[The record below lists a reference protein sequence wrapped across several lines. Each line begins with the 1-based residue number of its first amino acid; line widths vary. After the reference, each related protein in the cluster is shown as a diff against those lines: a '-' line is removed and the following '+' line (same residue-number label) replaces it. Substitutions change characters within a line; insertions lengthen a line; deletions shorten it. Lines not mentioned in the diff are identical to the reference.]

1 MRNETEF
8 INLIK
13 APLEDKNFPKK
24 FVIATLATL
33 GSVLLLPGLTLLG
46 FLARVVKMKREG
58 KKGLP
63 EWGQYQ
69 ELTKQGASYI
79 PTMIYVLPGS
89 IVIAIAIIANT
100 SGPRTFLGVSLLS
113 TFIMIGGLLLTFL
126 GLAVALTAIHTYL
139 HSGKFVDL
147 FAVPQ
152 ILKKLT
158 TEAVEMAKVFGAG
171 TCATLV
177 FLTLNVYLGSVGTL
191 VSVLGSAFMG
201 LSLAGAVGSIYGRPE
216 SSPVE
221 TAETPVEENLSET
234 DEDWLPDS
242 DSDEVWKPS

>member
-1 MRNETEF
+1 MRSETEF
-8 INLIK
+8 IDLIK
-13 APLEDKNFPKK
+13 APMEDKNFPKK
-24 FVIATLATL
+24 FLIATLATV

-46 FLARVVKMKREG
+46 FLARVVKMKSEG

-69 ELTKQGASYI
+69 DLTKEGASYI

-100 SGPRTFLGVSLLS
+100 SGPRTFLGISLLS

-126 GLAVALTAIHTYL
+126 GAAMALTAIHTNL
-139 HSGKFVDL
+139 FSGKFVDL

-152 ILKKLT
+152 VIRKLT
-158 TEAVEMAKVFGAG
+158 TKAVEMAKVFGAG

-177 FLTLNVYLGSVGTL
+177 FLTLNVYLGSLGTL
-191 VSVLGSAFMG
+191 VSVLGSAFLS
-201 LSLAGAVGSIYGRPE
+201 LSLAGAVGSIYGKAE
-216 SSPVE
+216 SLPAQ
-221 TAETPVEENLSET
+221 AETTPTEEATQEPA
-234 DEDWLPDS
+234 DDWVPDS
-242 DSDEVWKPS
+242 DSDDVWKPS